1 MAYQRRMNILSTIVH
16 NDSKVKEILS
26 EQDENFD
33 AIENIYLFGEQFEV
47 SLQKLLQQ
55 SRNWNQFLLVYRR
68 NPQAVIMQHQK
79 MNTSLF
85 ERTFCL
91 KNNKG
96 ETGGKDSSSVGW
108 LSEVRTFYLE
118 KPQRTLKI
126 LNSKVISWCL
136 AFDKS
141 QQTFQ
146 QTSTFCEKLGEVNK
160 RPIHFKGSPRLR
172 NPIFVKNF
180 SENNPKRDLT
190 KSRKDSLSGLWNSG
204 NVKKTK
210 TQ

>member
-1 MAYQRRMNILSTIVH
+1 MAYQRRMNILSTLVH
-16 NDSKVKEILS
+16 NDSKVRMRTLTPKRTS
-26 EQDENFD
+26 
-33 AIENIYLFGEQFEV
+33 IYLV
-47 SLQKLLQQ
+47 NNLKRSLQKLLQQ
-55 SRNWNQFLLVYRR
+55 SRNWNQFLLGYRR
-68 NPQAVIMQHQK
+68 NPQAVIIQHQK

-91 KNNKG
+91 KTNKG

-141 QQTFQ
+141 HDSSGESERLSNRLQNFAKNW
-146 QTSTFCEKLGEVNK
+146 EKLA
-160 RPIHFKGSPRLR
+160 
-172 NPIFVKNF
+172 
-180 SENNPKRDLT
+180 
-190 KSRKDSLSGLWNSG
+190 KDPFILKVVQGYEIPFL
-204 NVKKTK
+204 
-210 TQ
+210 